1 MGKTL
6 PSASWRGDQSS
17 GANAGEWLEAPS
29 GGFSERAGRFAS
41 AEANA
46 DKSLQSASLHTAGLM
61 ELQKERSLKATD
73 EQKREREIFSRTGL
87 TAPVRS
93 WLNRELEGYAGVLSE
108 CRAAFL
114 AGTTKEQWESLRQKL
129 ALSLGF
135 RAPRGKW
142 HGARACR
149 P

>member
-1 MGKTL
+1 
-6 PSASWRGDQSS
+6 
-17 GANAGEWLEAPS
+17 
-29 GGFSERAGRFAS
+29 
-41 AEANA
+41 
-46 DKSLQSASLHTAGLM
+46 M
-61 ELQKERSLKATD
+61 ELQKGAFTSKATD

-129 ALSLGF
+129 WLCLSGF
-135 RAPRGKW
+135 RALAAQR
-142 HGARACR
+142 HGAMSVQAVNDMLISAYEASGRFLKGHSAGDTIRAR
-149 P
+149 